1 MIIGGLSRQPT
12 IAIGLGGE
20 GGGGLLASEG
30 VGGGG
35 GGGLSV
41 S

>member
-12 IAIGLGGE
+12 IAIGLDSG
-20 GGGGLLASEG
+20 GGGGLLVSAG

-35 GGGLSV
+35 GGGIPV